1 MKHPFDHGADRSMRH
16 LRVILI
22 SWLFTTLG
30 ASAGWFLG
38 GLAGRRAAFL
48 AAIVAGTFALL
59 YAVSFLIER
68 QWFRAERQRGGTI
81 GGLVGLCIAAPLVLM
96 TTATPLLGL
105 ASLLMVGVC
114 VLIGAGGGALE

>member
-1 MKHPFDHGADRSMRH
+1 LKHPFDHGAVRSMRH

-22 SWLFTTLG
+22 AWFITTVG
-30 ASAGWFLG
+30 AAAGWFLG
-38 GLAGRRAAFL
+38 GLVGRRAAFV

-68 QWFRAERQRGGTI
+68 RWFRAERQRGGTI

-96 TTATPLLGL
+96 TTATPVLGI